1 MGFSYVAAVAI
12 LLSSSLI
19 FFGMVYGEFVQSN
32 SQVSSA
38 QNKMN
43 QENYDLINSKVNI
56 TGYYVIPGT
65 TYNVTINMTNTGSVT
80 LNLDTSSLLVN
91 GTMTNFTPSSN
102 YLFPLGKGNIT
113 FHSAT
118 SGLKSVELIFNTG
131 YEKFTEVDA

>member
-43 QENYDLINSKVNI
+43 QENYDLLNSKVNI
-56 TGYYVIPGT
+56 TGYYVVPGT
-65 TYNVTINMTNTGSVT
+65 TYNITINMTNTGSIT

-91 GTMTNFTPSSN
+91 GTIVNAVPSSN
-102 YLFPLGKGNIT
+102 YLFPLGNGSIT
-113 FHSAT
+113 FHST
-118 SGLKSVELIFNTG
+118 SAGIKAVELIFNTG
-131 YEKFTEVDA
+131 YEKFTKVNV